1 MTNGSLR
8 YGHNILWRS
17 AENTW
22 PLNKNPGPLFPLN
35 AVQCKKKR
43 WRICKLLLLLR
54 KCGYCVRTP
63 GSSWESQACHSHRCL
78 RPAQPSSFFTPKLR
92 EWPSAGLLVLL
103 IGVSTEHSNRPPSP
117 PPHYAVG
124 ETVGRREW
132 DISGACVNYLAE
144 EKPATRNKKQNFEI
158 HNITWNWEKRIINA
172 SWLDK
177 NTT

>member
-1 MTNGSLR
+1 MTVCREHLTFKQKS
-8 YGHNILWRS
+8 WATFS
-17 AENTW
+17 
-22 PLNKNPGPLFPLN
+22 P
-35 AVQCKKKR
+35 QCCAMQKKR
-43 WRICKLLLLLR
+43 WRICKLLLLLG

-158 HNITWNWEKRIINA
+158 HNVTWNLEEENNKCLMVRQKHHITSFI
-172 SWLDK
+172 
-177 NTT
+177 